1 VRIEDTDAMATGTT
15 DDSVIAIAG
24 AARPLGTMRK
34 VLTALD
40 RLMRDPDDTMQ
51 VFEIMRT
58 LNRPST
64 RRGYLRLIGKPDGAR
79 LAYER
84 TELAGRLM
92 DRDWLDR
99 FAPGTLGA
107 EYREFVTREG
117 LSADG
122 LVAVSRHGLAAH
134 EIDVPDPVAWYGRRI
149 RDTHD
154 LWHMLTGYGRD
165 PLGEAC
171 LVAFSY
177 SQTRGR
183 GWLLIALG
191 ALVRSGGVPGAR
203 KAILEGFCRG
213 RRAAWLPGFD
223 FEALMAMPIETARRA
238 VGLAPP
244 EAYRGA
250 VTHVDASENP
260 RTAT

>member
-1 VRIEDTDAMATGTT
+1 MAAEVMDEASVAVSGTGP
-15 DDSVIAIAG
+15 AR
-24 AARPLGTMRK
+24 AARGGGAVK
-34 VLTALD
+34 VLGALR
-40 RLMRDPDDTMQ
+40 RLMRDPDDTVQ

-64 RRGYLRLIGKPDGAR
+64 RKGYLRLIAKPDGAR

-84 TELAGRLM
+84 TELARRLM

-107 EYREFVTREG
+107 EYRDFVTREG
-117 LSADG
+117 LSAEG
-122 LVAVSRHGLAAH
+122 LVSVSRQGLQAH
-134 EIDVPDPVAWYGRRI
+134 EIDVPDPIAWYGRRI

-183 GWLLIALG
+183 GWLVIALG
-191 ALVRSGGVPGAR
+191 ALAKSGAVPGAR
-203 KAILEGFCRG
+203 VAILEGFRRG

-223 FEALMAMPIETARRA
+223 FERLMAMPIEAARRTL
-238 VGLAPP
+238 GIAPP
-244 EAYRGA
+244 HAYRA
-250 VTHVDASENP
+250 VMARVAADGIAFP
-260 RTAT
+260 R

>member
-1 VRIEDTDAMATGTT
+1 MATKVMDARPSRATRG
-15 DDSVIAIAG
+15 G
-24 AARPLGTMRK
+24 AAVK
-34 VLTALD
+34 VLGALR
-40 RLMRDPDDTMQ
+40 RLMENPDDTTQ

-64 RRGYLRLIGKPDGAR
+64 RKGYLRLIEKPDGAR

-84 TELAGRLM
+84 TELADKLM
-92 DRDWLDR
+92 DADWLAR

-117 LSADG
+117 LSAE
-122 LVAVSRHGLAAH
+122 GLATVSKVGLKAH
-134 EIDVPDPVAWYGRRI
+134 EIDVPDPIAWYGRRI

-171 LVAFSY
+171 LVAFSF

-183 GWLLIALG
+183 GWLVIALG
-191 ALVRSGGVPGAR
+191 ALAKGGVVPGAR
-203 KAILEGFCRG
+203 GAILEGFARG
-213 RRAAWLPGFD
+213 YRARWLPGFD
-223 FEALMAMPIETARRA
+223 FERLMAMPIDQARKA
-238 VGLAPP
+238 IGIAAPP
-244 EAYRGA
+244 YAYRK
-250 VTHVDASENP
+250 VM
-260 RTAT
+260 ATLEEQGFVYPAG

>member
-1 VRIEDTDAMATGTT
+1 MATKTMDAPLT
-15 DDSVIAIAG
+15 AG
-24 AARPLGTMRK
+24 APPSRRVAVVK
-34 VLTALD
+34 VFGALR
-40 RLMRDPDDTMQ
+40 RLMRDPDDTAQ

-64 RRGYLRLIGKPDGAR
+64 RKGYLRLIARPEGAR

-84 TELAGRLM
+84 TELAARLM
-92 DRDWLDR
+92 DADWLAR

-107 EYREFVTREG
+107 AYHDFVTREG

-122 LVAVSRHGLAAH
+122 LATVSKQGLQAH
-134 EIDVPDPVAWYGRRI
+134 EIDVPDPIAWYGRRI

-183 GWLLIALG
+183 GWLVIALG
-191 ALVRSGGVPGAR
+191 ALAKGGIVPGAR
-203 KAILEGFCRG
+203 AAIVEGFRRG
-213 RRAAWLPGFD
+213 RRAEWLPGFD
-223 FEALMAMPIETARRA
+223 FEALMAMPIEAARTTLGITPPHA
-238 VGLAPP
+238 YDKVIAGLGEGFVYPA
-244 EAYRGA
+244 G
-250 VTHVDASENP
+250 
-260 RTAT
+260 